1 MHQKYSTERRATLP
15 LIDPAQTPEQ
25 SPARPSLTRTIVAL
39 LRLALA
45 AVILTYLYRSG
56 VINLRPL
63 AKLLP
68 AWPITIAAVAI
79 LLLDV
84 FLMAIRTSWMVRPVG
99 LHLAV
104 KKSFQLNL
112 VASFFTN
119 VVPGAAGGDIARL
132 YYTGKGNRGNRVEV
146 ATVVLLDRGM
156 GLFSMLMLPL
166 VFAPF
171 FSGMLQQLPV
181 LRNLLLLDALAAAS
195 ILIPFLLCVYN
206 GPIRGLLSRIF
217 LRWNRWG
224 NVAGRLLASI
234 GAFKGHRDALLRSL
248 GIAMVANLSV
258 IAVMALAF
266 VALNPAWLS
275 MKMILVV
282 PMGEIANCLPLTPG
296 GLGVGEAAFHSLFEM
311 SGLQG
316 GVEALLC
323 WRIWRAL
330 VGLIGLGV
338 YLSGLGRVVFEGD
351 AFASPGKN
359 GLALPPGE
367 CKK

>member
-1 MHQKYSTERRATLP
+1 MRQEFSRERRTTLP
-15 LIDPAQTPEQ
+15 LSDSAPSPEQ
-25 SPARPSLTRTIVAL
+25 SLAKPSLTRVVVAL

-45 AVILTYLYRSG
+45 AAILTYLYRSG
-56 VINLRPL
+56 VINFRPL

-104 KKSFQLNL
+104 GKSFQLNL
-112 VASFFTN
+112 VAAFFTN

-132 YYTGKGNRGNRVEV
+132 YYTGKGNRAHRVEV

-171 FSGMLQQLPV
+171 FSGMLRDLPV
-181 LRNLLLLDALAAAS
+181 LRNLLLVDALATAGIAMV
-195 ILIPFLLCVYN
+195 FLLCVHN
-206 GPIRGLLSRIF
+206 VPIRGLLAREF

-224 NVAGRLLASI
+224 DVAERVLASV
-234 GAFKGHRDALLRSL
+234 GAFKNNGVALLRSL

-258 IAVMALAF
+258 IAMMALAF

-282 PMGEIANCLPLTPG
+282 PLGEIANCLPLTPG
-296 GLGVGEAAFHSLFEM
+296 GLGVGEAAFHSLFLM
-311 SGLQG
+311 SGLEG

-338 YLSGLGRVVFEGD
+338 YLGGLGRVVFAPPVD
-351 AFASPGKN
+351 ANSAEQSG
-359 GLALPPGE
+359 ALP
-367 CKK
+367 